1 MPRAKIGQQKV
12 TILKKTT
19 GFAHLSMINLW
30 SDPMATHLKQTQT
43 VLAYNLLSKSCKNI
57 IHLPCWGLLTCCRPT
72 PVKETSVF
80 LPCCPGNTLEQLF
93 KIEFSSFSTWLLFT
107 CYQKQK
113 ISLMISAKLDREP
126 TPTNFF
132 ADENFNYNLRVG
144 LVFYT
149 VILSWLGILCVDAL
163 S

>member
-1 MPRAKIGQQKV
+1 M
-12 TILKKTT
+12 
-19 GFAHLSMINLW
+19 
-30 SDPMATHLKQTQT
+30 
-43 VLAYNLLSKSCKNI
+43 
-57 IHLPCWGLLTCCRPT
+57 
-72 PVKETSVF
+72 
-80 LPCCPGNTLEQLF
+80 EQLF

-113 ISLMISAKLDREP
+113 TSLMISAKLDREP